1 MAARLRIILPAAL
14 AALTLAVPAAS
25 ADLIPGTANGGCP
38 SSGSQVFAPW
48 ADDSSYVLAPNGGF
62 ESGGAGWTLTGGAAV
77 VSGNE
82 PFLPT
87 GTHSLSLPSGATA
100 TSPVI
105 CVGPHDVSMRMFGVD
120 DSGTDG
126 GLYVKVIWYGLL
138 SQVLGTTDFATYA
151 PGGSWAPTA
160 KLSSTGAVAVPLV
173 PLLGST
179 SARVQL
185 TPIGAGSRWQ
195 IDDLFVDPWLS
206 RLG

>member
-1 MAARLRIILPAAL
+1 VAARLRIILPAAL
-14 AALTLAVPAAS
+14 AALAFAVPAAS
-25 ADLIPGTANGGCP
+25 ADLIPVAANGGCP
-38 SSGSQVFAPW
+38 SSGSQVFATW
-48 ADDSSYVLAPNGGF
+48 GDSSSYVLAPNGGF

-87 GTHSLSLPSGATA
+87 GTHSLSLPSGGTA

-138 SQVLGTTDFATYA
+138 NQVLGTTDVATFA
-151 PGGSWAPTA
+151 PGGSWAPTE
-160 KLSSTGAVAVPLV
+160 KLGSTGGVALPLV

-185 TPIGAGSRWQ
+185 TPVGDGSRWQ

>member
-1 MAARLRIILPAAL
+1 VLGLGA
-14 AALTLAVPAAS
+14 
-25 ADLIPGTANGGCP
+25 GNGGCP
-38 SSGSQVFAPW
+38 TGGAQTFASW
-48 ADDSSYVLAPNGGF
+48 ADTSSYILAPNGGF
-62 ESGGAGWTLTGGAAV
+62 ESGATGWTLTGGAAV

-87 GTHSLSLPSGATA
+87 GTHSLSLPSGSTA

-105 CVGPHDVSMRMFGVD
+105 CVGPNDVSMRMFGVD
-120 DSGTDG
+120 ADGTDG

-138 SQVLGTTDFATYA
+138 SQVLGTMDFATYA
-151 PGGSWAPTA
+151 PGGAWAPTG
-160 KLSSTGAVAVPLV
+160 KLNSTGAVALPLV